1 MKNIRT
7 YLPRLPYW
15 NHMTQEEK
23 EFVAQR
29 SFLHTYPKGS
39 MIFSYGGHCLGMI
52 LLIHGELRVSLTS
65 EEGREITL
73 FRLYDGEP
81 CVFSA
86 ACVIEQITFD
96 TQMTAEA
103 DSTLLVVSAGAFKR
117 LTDQNIYARCFM
129 FELATER
136 FSTVM
141 WSMQQILFARF
152 DRRLAQFLLQESD
165 RTGRTEIRM
174 THEQI
179 AQQVSSAREVVARM
193 LKRFAGDGLVTM
205 RRGSIELCDLDGL
218 RKLL

>member
-1 MKNIRT
+1 MENIRT

-15 NHMTQEEK
+15 NNMTPEEK

-96 TQMTAEA
+96 T
-103 DSTLLVVSAGAFKR
+103 R
-117 LTDQNIYARCFM
+117 
-129 FELATER
+129 
-136 FSTVM
+136 
-141 WSMQQILFARF
+141 
-152 DRRLAQFLLQESD
+152 
-165 RTGRTEIRM
+165 
-174 THEQI
+174 
-179 AQQVSSAREVVARM
+179 
-193 LKRFAGDGLVTM
+193 
-205 RRGSIELCDLDGL
+205 
-218 RKLL
+218 